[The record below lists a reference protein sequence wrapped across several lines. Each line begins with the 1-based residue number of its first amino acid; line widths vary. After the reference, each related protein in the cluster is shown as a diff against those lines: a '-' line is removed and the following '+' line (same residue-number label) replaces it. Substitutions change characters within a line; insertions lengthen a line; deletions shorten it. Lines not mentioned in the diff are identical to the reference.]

1 MNEFLS
7 RVTCLLVSLTFIGCG
22 SPQPTGPEMP
32 AGTSEALANTHALIL
47 EASYGGAPLKSV
59 KDLDQ
64 YAGSFPKA
72 VAAIKAGEIKVIWGK
87 PILDNAKTPQVI
99 AYESKVE
106 KGEGFAVKED
116 GKIHKVTAADL
127 PKSK

>member
-1 MNEFLS
+1 MLLNRF
-7 RVTCLLVSLTFIGCG
+7 TCVVVLLTFVGCG
-22 SPQPTGPEMP
+22 SSPQKGPEMP
-32 AGTSEALANTHALIL
+32 AGTSEALSETHAMIL
-47 EASYGGAPLKSV
+47 ESSYGGGPLKSV
-59 KDLDQ
+59 KDIDQ
-64 YAGSFPKA
+64 HAGSFPKA

-127 PKSK
+127 PKPK